1 MNGENTGG
9 KSLIMYVSG
18 ERMIFV
24 VLIGHY
30 GYKLDFKYLV
40 YFKIQATS
48 ETPSILNTTAI
59 PNGSMAGS
67 AVPGQAPRLA
77 IPMPTIPSSDSQFS
91 QTTHRGN

>member
-40 YFKIQATS
+40 YFKI
-48 ETPSILNTTAI
+48 LY
-59 PNGSMAGS
+59 
-67 AVPGQAPRLA
+67 
-77 IPMPTIPSSDSQFS
+77 FK
-91 QTTHRGN
+91 